1 MRREVSVGRLAR
13 SAGLDADDVLLALID
28 RGVEIDDPDQP
39 VSGPEW
45 KAARAAIREMRGGPR
60 VIRQKTPPA
69 AEAPSINPQIRSAM
83 LHCTLSVDEVRMIH
97 ERLCEDFAQTSDP
110 IDPPGVRSESLLESA
125 VNRQTS
131 GFEDRLKYHEPVVN
145 AATLLYGICND
156 HPFHNGNKRTALVA
170 TLAHL
175 DRNNLVLKD
184 TKQREIFALMIAV
197 ADHKLLTNQIKIG
210 RDTHAVPRRGTA
222 DEEVLA
228 LRDWL
233 TPRVDK
239 ITRGE
244 IRITYRELRKI
255 LARFGYTIRPGKS
268 TKVSICRATN
278 PRPSLFGK
286 QKIKAVMSIDWHDDG
301 REIAIGTVKHIRETL
316 RLCERDGVTRETFYG
331 GGLRVD
337 RFINEYRIVLRKLAN
352 R

>member
-1 MRREVSVGRLAR
+1 
-13 SAGLDADDVLLALID
+13 
-28 RGVEIDDPDQP
+28 
-39 VSGPEW
+39 
-45 KAARAAIREMRGGPR
+45 
-60 VIRQKTPPA
+60 
-69 AEAPSINPQIRSAM
+69 
-83 LHCTLSVDEVRMIH
+83 MIH
-97 ERLCEDFAQTSDP
+97 EQLCEDFAQTSDP
-110 IDPPGVRSESLLESA
+110 IDPPGVRSVSLLESA

-131 GFEDRLKYHEPVVN
+131 GFGDRLKYHEPVVN
-145 AATLLYGICND
+145 AATLLYGVCND

-175 DRNNLVLKD
+175 DRNNLVLKN

-210 RDTHAVPRRGTA
+210 RDTHSVPRRGTA

-233 TPRVDK
+233 APRVDK

-255 LARFGYTIRPGKS
+255 LARFGYTVRPGKS
-268 TKVSICRATN
+268 TKVSICRSTN
-278 PRPSLFGK
+278 TRPSLFGK

-301 REIAIGTVKHIRETL
+301 RDIAIGNVKHIRETL
-316 RLCERDGVTRETFYG
+316 HLCERDGVTRETFYG

-337 RFINEYRIVLRKLAN
+337 RFINEYRLVLRKLAN